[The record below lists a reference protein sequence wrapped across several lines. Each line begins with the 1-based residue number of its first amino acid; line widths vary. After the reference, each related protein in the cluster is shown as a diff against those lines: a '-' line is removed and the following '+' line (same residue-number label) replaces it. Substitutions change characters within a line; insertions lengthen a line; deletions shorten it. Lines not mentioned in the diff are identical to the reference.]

1 MNAPICT
8 TNPCFGSG
16 GSLTGAAMGGRVA
29 DFATGAGVAAG
40 AADLGSTFIS
50 GFAMDVVANGGVGA
64 GDAVD
69 AVNGAEGGAGVGVGV
84 GVVATAGGAVD
95 GVGAGNGGRPS
106 LGGT

>member
-1 MNAPICT
+1 
-8 TNPCFGSG
+8 
-16 GSLTGAAMGGRVA
+16 MGGGVA

-40 AADLGSTFIS
+40 AADLGSPFVS
-50 GFAMDVVANGGVGA
+50 GLAMAVDADGGAVA
-64 GDAVD
+64 GDAVG
-69 AVNGAEGGAGVGVGV
+69 AVKGMEGGAGVGVGV